1 MLSILIAFSLVGLVG
16 GIYGLVRLIGAQ
28 HLLRQGPD
36 VVPSWRRELGGVTI
50 EGKTHLSL
58 YPTQAIIDGRILPM
72 AAYAVVT
79 QRLNSE
85 LSAHHRI
92 TILGIQ
98 TDGNELTLLEAK
110 TEAREAWE
118 PLVRAVQ
125 SISIELDRDS
135 GTEEDIPAALLSLT
149 QPE

>member
-1 MLSILIAFSLVGLVG
+1 MLWFLIFALLVALLG

-36 VVPSWRRELGGVTI
+36 VVPSWRRELDGVTI
-50 EGKTHLSL
+50 EGQRHLAL
-58 YPTQAIIDGRILPM
+58 YPTQAIVDGRILPM

-92 TILGIQ
+92 TLLGIQ
-98 TDGNELTLLEAK
+98 TDGNEITLLEAR
-110 TEAREAWE
+110 TEARAAWE
-118 PLVRAVQ
+118 PLIRAVQ
-125 SISIELDRDS
+125 SITIELDRDS
-135 GTEEDIPAALLSLT
+135 GTEADIPEAIKALT
-149 QPE
+149 RRE